1 MGNRTVKFF
10 KFLFLPDVKSETKQP
25 YKYGQ
30 DEYKTQKKGR
40 MELHRDYLKDILSK
54 EDERLVSIESK
65 TAQLISQTGLVFSLL
80 SLFVPFIIDDILLLN
95 VFIKIP
101 FIIFLALAYLCYILA
116 IHSSLKNYNVKKFE
130 YGRNDPST
138 AIKHQS
144 IEEKEFLKIEIQDAL
159 YCINKNIGLNNQK
172 ATHLIRG
179 YHFFRFGIV
188 FTSILVVALCISL
201 LFVTPKKETI
211 TINHP
216 IEIKDLKES
225 FEFLKVKDSLERTKP
240 KDTLTV
246 KSRSA
251 IEKRD
256 SISNPSKK

>member
-1 MGNRTVKFF
+1 MGRIINFL
-10 KFLFLPDVKSETKQP
+10 KFLFLPDEESETKKP

-30 DEYKTQKKGR
+30 DEYKTLKKGR

-95 VFIKIP
+95 VFIKVP
-101 FIIFLALAYLCYILA
+101 FIILLAFAYLFYILA

-138 AIKHQS
+138 VIKHQS
-144 IEEKEFLKIEIQDAL
+144 IEEKEFLKIEIKDAL

-179 YHFFRFGIV
+179 YHFFRYGII
-188 FTSILVVALCISL
+188 FTSILVVTLCISL
-201 LFVTPKKETI
+201 LFATPKKETI
-211 TINHP
+211 TIDSP
-216 IEIKDLKES
+216 IEIRELKES
-225 FEFLKVKDSLERTKP
+225 LEFLKIKDSMERTKQR
-240 KDTLTV
+240 DTLAVMT
-246 KSRSA
+246 RSA
-251 IEKRD
+251 IKKRD
-256 SISNPSKK
+256 SISTASKK